1 MWKRKELKKNARR
14 SIRQNYWRMVSVCF
28 LITLLTAS
36 YPLATAFLGVHPLS
50 HIDTISNLHQTFETE
65 TTSQILEETAT
76 RLFHNTDIENL
87 YQNPSAT
94 YTNLLVDLYA
104 DSTSTFF
111 AVLKIFNT
119 FLDEHFDFIVFILG
133 ISAILAFL
141 YRIFVNNIL
150 IIGEKRFFL
159 ESKNYKDTRISKIF
173 FLYKLHY
180 IRRPAFTM
188 FFRSL
193 YQFLW
198 NFTVI
203 GGIYKHYEYWM
214 IPYILA
220 ENPRISKKN
229 AFFLSRQLSNHN
241 KKKLLL
247 LDLSFLGWKMLSLLS
262 LGLVDFLYVNPYM
275 ATCKAELYLT
285 LRRNY
290 VLSRSPGYEY
300 LDDSY
305 LEHIPSED
313 ELLISKALYDDSEG
327 PYTQTSY
334 FAPDQYPVFLFSVQP
349 PFSAVRSPVN
359 PVRKYDLWSCIF
371 LFHAFS
377 IFGWIVENLIHLLK
391 TGEFSFDGAV
401 FFPWAPMYGIF
412 GILLLLFMKKLI
424 PKPEL
429 VFFLNFAVYTLIEYL
444 ASWILEL
451 GYSLKVTAYSDYL
464 FTLNEHTYIG
474 GSAVFAL
481 LGCAFLYYLAPKWTE
496 AFSHLKKNIRIVLCI
511 LLSLIFLGF
520 VFKISLPYIW

>member
-28 LITLLTAS
+28 LIALLTAS

-111 AVLKIFNT
+111 EVLKIFNT

-220 ENPRISKKN
+220 ENPRISKKM
-229 AFFLSRQLSNHN
+229 LSSFPASSAIIIRKSFYCWICLFWDGRCSPCSVW
-241 KKKLLL
+241 
-247 LDLSFLGWKMLSLLS
+247 DLSIS
-262 LGLVDFLYVNPYM
+262 YM
-275 ATCKAELYLT
+275 
-285 LRRNY
+285 
-290 VLSRSPGYEY
+290 
-300 LDDSY
+300 
-305 LEHIPSED
+305 
-313 ELLISKALYDDSEG
+313 
-327 PYTQTSY
+327 
-334 FAPDQYPVFLFSVQP
+334 
-349 PFSAVRSPVN
+349 
-359 PVRKYDLWSCIF
+359 
-371 LFHAFS
+371 
-377 IFGWIVENLIHLLK
+377 
-391 TGEFSFDGAV
+391 
-401 FFPWAPMYGIF
+401 
-412 GILLLLFMKKLI
+412 
-424 PKPEL
+424 
-429 VFFLNFAVYTLIEYL
+429 
-444 ASWILEL
+444 
-451 GYSLKVTAYSDYL
+451 
-464 FTLNEHTYIG
+464 
-474 GSAVFAL
+474 
-481 LGCAFLYYLAPKWTE
+481 
-496 AFSHLKKNIRIVLCI
+496 
-511 LLSLIFLGF
+511 
-520 VFKISLPYIW
+520 